1 MVDIQ
6 RVETA
11 ETLPHLYALTL
22 ADDGSPAQ
30 DKTVSVLM
38 LQLYANLFLGART
51 TKTRVIYYIL
61 ILYFSIFVFLL
72 LEAKL
77 FFASF

>member
-1 MVDIQ
+1 MVDTQ

-30 DKTVSVLM
+30 DKTVSFLM
-38 LQLYANLFLGART
+38 HQLAANLFLGART
-51 TKTRVIYYIL
+51 TKTRIIY
-61 ILYFSIFVFLL
+61 
-72 LEAKL
+72 
-77 FFASF
+77 